1 MNEYRSLHEAYQ
13 FLYKKYNVGDQDVEF
28 DFSGL
33 VNPFMKMDD
42 MGLTGNKSYEKKI
55 NDIVD
60 KQIQDAQNKALEKQL
75 EDEKRIQNELNE
87 AKEKKFLEEKKK
99 LRIVSVGDDLDL
111 ERRGSLEAEALWQQ
125 EVQKEVEAMDKK
137 RSSKKKRS
145 KKIKKEQEHKEI
157 SSVKKAEQKFLD
169 SQLGSAVMFS

>member
-1 MNEYRSLHEAYQ
+1 MNEYCSLHEAYQ
-13 FLYKKYNVGDQDVEF
+13 FLYEKHIVGYQDVEF

-33 VNPFMKMDD
+33 VNPFMIWDE

-55 NDIVD
+55 NDVVD

-99 LRIVSVGDDLDL
+99 LRVLAILKMIGNDV
-111 ERRGSLEAEALWQQ
+111 ERRGSLEGEALWQQ
-125 EVQKEVEAMDKK
+125 ED
-137 RSSKKKRS
+137 SL
-145 KKIKKEQEHKEI
+145 KI
-157 SSVKKAEQKFLD
+157 SRNY
-169 SQLGSAVMFS
+169 G

>member
-13 FLYKKYNVGDQDVEF
+13 FLYKKYIVGYQDVEF

-55 NDIVD
+55 NDVVD

-99 LRIVSVGDDLDL
+99 LRVSVGDDPDL

-145 KKIKKEQEHKEI
+145 KKIKKEQEHEEI
-157 SSVKKAEQKFLD
+157 SSVTKAEQKFLD

>member
-1 MNEYRSLHEAYQ
+1 MNEYCSLHEAYQ
-13 FLYKKYNVGDQDVEF
+13 FLYKKYIVGYQDIEF

-42 MGLTGNKSYEKKI
+42 MGWTGKKSYEKKI

-99 LRIVSVGDDLDL
+99 LRVLAILKMIGNDV
-111 ERRGSLEAEALWQQ
+111 ERRGSLEGEALWQQ
-125 EVQKEVEAMDKK
+125 ED
-137 RSSKKKRS
+137 SL
-145 KKIKKEQEHKEI
+145 KI
-157 SSVKKAEQKFLD
+157 SRNY
-169 SQLGSAVMFS
+169 G

>member
-1 MNEYRSLHEAYQ
+1 MNEYCSLHEAYQ
-13 FLYKKYNVGDQDVEF
+13 FLYEKHIVGYQDVE
-28 DFSGL
+28 
-33 VNPFMKMDD
+33 PFMTWDE

-55 NDIVD
+55 NDVVD

-99 LRIVSVGDDLDL
+99 LRIVSVGDDPDL

-125 EVQKEVEAMDKK
+125 EVQN
-137 RSSKKKRS
+137 
-145 KKIKKEQEHKEI
+145 
-157 SSVKKAEQKFLD
+157 
-169 SQLGSAVMFS
+169 